1 MEANLTHSF
10 TSIFVKAP
18 FHKDHVRAFNKF
30 DADEKLELIEDY
42 LNTEIDFEY
51 YTMAGIIEQHFPL
64 HKRRDIEA
72 I

>member
-1 MEANLTHSF
+1 M
-10 TSIFVKAP
+10 FVKAN
-18 FHKDHVRAFNKF
+18 FKEDFKDHFNKF
-30 DADEKLELIEDY
+30 DADEKLEIIEDF
-42 LNTEIDFEY
+42 LNSEIDFEY